1 MIDHDVI
8 VSEVRKRTG
17 SVYEDSQ
24 FGLIFIDTID
34 PAGRQTRPRNGF
46 LGFRRRDSMTDLRS
60 TARGQQQRKNTD
72 TQVFEHQQR
81 PAVLL
86 N

>member
-1 MIDHDVI
+1 VI

-24 FGLIFIDTID
+24 FGLVFIDTID
-34 PAGRQTRPRNGF
+34 AAGRQTRPRNGF
-46 LGFRRRDSMTDLRS
+46 FGLRRWGGVTDLKY

-72 TQVFEHQQR
+72 TQSFEHEQR

>member
-1 MIDHDVI
+1 VV
-8 VSEVRKRTG
+8 VSESRKRTG
-17 SVYEDSQ
+17 SIDEDSQ
-24 FGLIFIDTID
+24 FGLVFIDAID
-34 PAGRQTRPRNGF
+34 PAGQTRPGNGLF
-46 LGFRRRDSMTDLRS
+46 GFRRRHGVTDLGS

-72 TQVFEHQQR
+72 TQAFEHEQR